1 MGDIEELKKIYFYYI
16 NLEDKVYLFLIM
28 LKFCLK
34 IVGLIKVLKV

>member
-1 MGDIEELKKIYFYYI
+1 MGDIEEFKKKYFYYI
-16 NLEDKVYLFLIM
+16 NLEDKVYLFLSM